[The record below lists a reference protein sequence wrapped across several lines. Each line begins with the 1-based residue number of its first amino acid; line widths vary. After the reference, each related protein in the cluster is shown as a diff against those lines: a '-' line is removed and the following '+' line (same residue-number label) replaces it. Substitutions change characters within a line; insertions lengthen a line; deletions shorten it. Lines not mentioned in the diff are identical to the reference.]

1 MDKADAAAAGQLNSS
16 AAEVYETFFV
26 PALFGDWPPVVADA
40 AAIRPGDR
48 VLDVACG
55 TGVLAREAARRVG
68 PDGSVTG
75 FDRNADMLSVARR
88 MSSGID
94 WREGMAEALPF
105 EENTFDAVVCQFGL
119 MFFED
124 RAAALS
130 EMHRVLKPG
139 GRLAIAVWAALETSP
154 GYAAM
159 VALLD
164 RLFGAVP
171 ADALRVPFN
180 LGERAVLDRLVG
192 ATPLED
198 IGIETHPGTA
208 RFASID
214 AWVTTDVRGWTL
226 ADMIDDAQFDLLLS
240 EAWQT
245 LAEFIAPDR
254 TVAFA
259 APAHVLSAV
268 KRR

>member
-1 MDKADAAAAGQLNSS
+1 MDLGDAAAAGQLNRS
-16 AAEVYETFFV
+16 AAEVYEAFFV

-40 AAIRPGDR
+40 AQIAPGQR

-68 PDGSVTG
+68 SDGSVTG
-75 FDRNADMLSVARR
+75 VDRNSDMLSVARKA
-88 MSSGID
+88 SPDID
-94 WREGMAEALPF
+94 WHEGMGEALPF
-105 EENTFDAVVCQFGL
+105 EDGSFDAVVCQFGV

-124 RAAALS
+124 RAAAIR

-139 GRLAIAVWAALETSP
+139 GRLAVAVWAALETSP

-159 VALLD
+159 VALLE
-164 RLFGAVP
+164 RLFGSEP
-171 ADALRVPFN
+171 ADALRAPFN
-180 LGERAVLDRLVG
+180 MGDRTVLEGL
-192 ATPLED
+192 ATGVPLD
-198 IGIETHPGTA
+198 DVRIETHGGTA
-208 RFASID
+208 RFVSID

-240 EAWQT
+240 EARQA
-245 LAEFIAPDR
+245 LAEFVALDG

-259 APAHVLSAV
+259 APAHMLSAV
-268 KRR
+268 KRP